1 MLIEAYAW
9 GIISE
14 NYRRMQVTQLF
25 FFSVDYYDFTI
36 SVLNLNR
43 MRTEII

>member
-1 MLIEAYAW
+1 MLGANFRELQKNAGY
-9 GIISE
+9 S
-14 NYRRMQVTQLF
+14 VV

>member
-25 FFSVDYYDFTI
+25 FSVDYYDFTI

>member
-25 FFSVDYYDFTI
+25 FSVDYYDFTT
-36 SVLNLNR
+36 SVVNLNR

>member
-1 MLIEAYAW
+1 MLGANFRELQKNAGY
-9 GIISE
+9 S
-14 NYRRMQVTQLF
+14 VV
-25 FFSVDYYDFTI
+25 FSVDYYDFTI